1 MMLANLLEAEIEQH
15 CQTMLVL
22 RGAVETSFTRLAK
35 ACERALKDN
44 NKIMFCGNGGSAADS
59 QHLAT
64 ELVVRYRR
72 DRRAL
77 AAIALTTDTS
87 ALTAAA
93 NDFSFD
99 GVFARQ
105 VEALGRP
112 GDVLI
117 GISTSGNSANIL
129 AALHMAKSMGI
140 VPAGLSGGDG
150 GAMKGLADPLIV
162 VPSQV
167 TARIQEMHILL
178 GHVLC
183 EYLERTAV

>member
-1 MMLANLLEAEIEQH
+1 MPMNLLEAEIEQH
-15 CQTMLVL
+15 AQTLSAL
-22 RGAVETSFTRLAK
+22 RDAVGASFSLLAK
-35 ACERALKDN
+35 ACERALKDSG
-44 NKIMFCGNGGSAADS
+44 KIMFCGNGGSAADS

-117 GISTSGNSANIL
+117 GISTSGNSANVL
-129 AALHMAKSMGI
+129 AALHMARSMGI
-140 VPAGLSGGDG
+140 IPAGLSGGDG

-162 VPSQV
+162 VPSPI

-178 GHVLC
+178 GHALC
-183 EYLERTAV
+183 EYLERTVV

>member
-1 MMLANLLEAEIEQH
+1 MTVKSLLEAEIEQH
-15 CQTMLVL
+15 QLAVSVL
-22 RGAVETSFTRLAK
+22 YNAVGDAFERLARV
-35 ACERALKDN
+35 CEQSLKN
-44 NKIMFCGNGGSAADS
+44 GGKILFCGNGGSAADS

-72 DRRAL
+72 NRRAL

-117 GISTSGNSANIL
+117 GISTSGNSANVL
-129 AALHMAKSMGI
+129 AALHMAKEIGV
-140 VPAGLSGGDG
+140 VPAGLSGGNG
-150 GAMKGLADPLIV
+150 GAMNGLAEPLII

-178 GHVLC
+178 GHTLC
-183 EYLERTAV
+183 EYLEETVI